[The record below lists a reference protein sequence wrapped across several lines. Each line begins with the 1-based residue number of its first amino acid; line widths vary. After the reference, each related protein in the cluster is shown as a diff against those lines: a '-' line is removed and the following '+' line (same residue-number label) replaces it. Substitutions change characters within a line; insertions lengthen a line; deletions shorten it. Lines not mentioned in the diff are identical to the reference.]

1 MYYIRIMKFSTL
13 CTVAMA
19 AVLLGCATTPEQKLA
34 KAFKVAAKTPF
45 DQCPVLYKQQL
56 AQGLITESTYK
67 SWMDAWNKENVR
79 VQVQVN
85 AQRRLAERRQNEY
98 DRMLASLTPAQRL
111 DLAMRERE
119 LKARYDQ
126 MNLQQQQQ
134 RNAAIAAGL
143 YDIQQTW
150 QQQQCINAY
159 NARTQ
164 VLSQPRNVN
173 VNHSGYINV
182 YHQ

>member
-1 MYYIRIMKFSTL
+1 MKYSTL
-13 CTVAMA
+13 CTVAVTIA
-19 AVLLGCATTPEQKLA
+19 LFGCATTPEQKLA

-45 DQCPVLYKQQL
+45 DRCPALYKQQL
-56 AQGLITESTYK
+56 AQGLISESTYK
-67 SWMDAWNKENVR
+67 SWMDAWNKENAR
-79 VQVQVN
+79 VQQLLIGI
-85 AQRRLAERRQNEY
+85 RRDEERKRREY
-98 DRMLASLTPAQRL
+98 NRMLASLTPVQRL

-150 QQQQCINAY
+150 QQQQYINAY

-164 VLSQPRNVN
+164 VLSQPRTINVN
-173 VNHSGYINV
+173 NSGSIDV
-182 YHQ
+182 YHYRGY